1 MTVEILD
8 MIEDLYN
15 QGLAPE
21 EISDELG
28 IDETEVMEYCSEVLD
43 NI

>member
-1 MTVEILD
+1 MTAEILN

-15 QGLAPE
+15 QGLAPK
-21 EISDELG
+21 EISDELS
-28 IDETEVMEYCSEVLD
+28 IDETEVMEYCAEVLD

>member
-1 MTVEILD
+1 MTAEILN

-15 QGLAPE
+15 QGLAPK

-28 IDETEVMEYCSEVLD
+28 IDETEIMEYCSEVLD